1 MGKAKPE
8 IADTAYD
15 PNLPS
20 LAMCPRRVSPERR
33 SCPRRVVESLVRVNL
48 GPNAGGFLSD
58 LSEGGLAIAL
68 FGGTVCDQVVQ
79 VGFALPDTSYPI
91 EALGQISWRD
101 ELARR
106 AGVEFVDIPVTSRQ
120 RIRDWM
126 LLHDGSECSK
136 ADIATRLEAE
146 EVEQTG
152 ILSGQGESEVIFTS
166 DELLADLRAAFAQAK
181 EWPESKPSE
190 ETVSRLRIP
199 RGLPPIRPTRGLIAG
214 LGTLFILGFLLVY
227 PQSLVRTTPVTNKEP
242 ARPSKDS
249 EVSAAMKPAT
259 SKNELPID
267 IPLIPRGAILLQVA
281 ALPGEQEALALA
293 ETLQQRQFPAFVLMP
308 RADHYYRVQI
318 GPYPD
323 AESARLARRRLEKDG
338 FKAILKR

>member
-1 MGKAKPE
+1 
-8 IADTAYD
+8 
-15 PNLPS
+15 
-20 LAMCPRRVSPERR
+20 
-33 SCPRRVVESLVRVNL
+33 
-48 GPNAGGFLSD
+48 
-58 LSEGGLAIAL
+58 
-68 FGGTVCDQVVQ
+68 
-79 VGFALPDTSYPI
+79 
-91 EALGQISWRD
+91 
-101 ELARR
+101 
-106 AGVEFVDIPVTSRQ
+106 
-120 RIRDWM
+120 M

-249 EVSAAMKPAT
+249 EVSAAVKPAT

-267 IPLIPRGAILLQVA
+267 IPLIPRGAFLLQVA
-281 ALPGEQEALALA
+281 ALPREQEALALA

-338 FKAILKR
+338 FKVIIKR